1 MLLDPLVAHCRYW
14 LGVRIS
20 RKLVYAVLRQYIDLS
35 LSRLLHRCRI
45 SIPYISGIDIPHAP
59 FSFISPY
66 FADRQEMSSLDAF
79 QSWVRS
85 SECCL
90 CSMENL

>member
-1 MLLDPLVAHCRYW
+1 VLLDPLVAHCRYC
-14 LGVRIS
+14 LGARIS
-20 RKLVYAVLRQYIDLS
+20 RNVAYVVLGQYVDLS

-59 FSFISPY
+59 FNFILPY
-66 FADRQEMSSLDAF
+66 LADRQEMSSLDAF

-85 SECCL
+85 SKYCL